1 MLVAWDYSPLLYL
14 FIYSSHNPPR
24 PTIVSE
30 LAEIDTLPRTE
41 VEPSVGDGDAEA
53 DAKERTLGMGRH
65 VVGTLQ
71 HMVVVRLALPDD
83 VVHDFLHIRAH
94 VGVGILI
101 DT

>member
-1 MLVAWDYSPLLYL
+1 MLVAWVYSSLLYL

-30 LAEIDTLPRTE
+30 LAEIDALPRTE

-71 HMVVVRLALPDD
+71 HMVVVRLVLPDD
-83 VVHDFLHIRAH
+83 VVP
-94 VGVGILI
+94 
-101 DT
+101 